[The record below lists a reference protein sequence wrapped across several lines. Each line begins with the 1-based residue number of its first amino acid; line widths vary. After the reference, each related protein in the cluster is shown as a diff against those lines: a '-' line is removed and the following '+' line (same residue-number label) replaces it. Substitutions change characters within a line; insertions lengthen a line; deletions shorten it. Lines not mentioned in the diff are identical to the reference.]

1 MPLGDDQTIGF
12 DMSQKLE
19 ALLQQ
24 ARADRA
30 AGRMAE
36 ARAAYELA
44 VAKARAIDDRT
55 LLAQALRHVSDMERE
70 RGKSDE
76 AFMTGQEAVDIYRQL
91 PDASQLDL
99 ANALRVTALALMD
112 LGKPLEALPVLQEAR
127 ALYRE
132 LQISEGVAE
141 CDSYLSHMV

>member
-1 MPLGDDQTIGF
+1 
-12 DMSQKLE
+12 MSQKLE
-19 ALLQQ
+19 ALLQR

-30 AGRMAE
+30 TGHLTE

-55 LLAQALRHVSDMERE
+55 SLAQALRHVSDMERE
-70 RGKSDE
+70 RGESED
-76 AFMTGQEAVDIYRQL
+76 AFLSGLEAVDIYRSL

-112 LGKPLEALPVLQEAR
+112 LGKPLEAVPMWQEAR
-127 ALYRE
+127 ALYGE
-132 LQISEGVAE
+132 LQVFEGVAE
-141 CDSYLSHMV
+141 CDSYLTLLRT